1 MAHQLNETGQAAIVI
16 PHGVLFRKYEGRY
29 REPMLE
35 QDMVEAVVGL
45 PENLFQNNSIPSAI
59 LILNRDKPDERKG
72 EVLFV
77 HAADEAFYEELSN
90 QNELTE
96 EGLDHIVQNFNEW
109 TTEERVSRAVPTQEI
124 RENDYNLNIA
134 LYVDTTE
141 PEEPIDVVE
150 ELTRLRDLQ
159 EERNEIESQLTEYME
174 ALGYE

>member
-1 MAHQLNETGQAAIVI
+1 
-16 PHGVLFRKYEGRY
+16 
-29 REPMLE
+29 MLE

-59 LILNRDKPDERKG
+59 LLLNRDKPPEREG

-77 HAADEAFYEELSN
+77 HAADEAFYRELSN

-96 EGLDHIVQNFNEW
+96 DGLDHITRNFNEW
-109 TTEERVSRAVPTQEI
+109 TTEERVSRVVPIEEI

-141 PEEPIDVVE
+141 PEEPIDVAE
-150 ELTRLRDLQ
+150 ELTKLRDLQ
-159 EERNEIESQLTEYME
+159 EERNEIESQLTDYME